1 MMKLSICVPDFYRV
15 KKGQT
20 LTEIAS
26 AFRLPPRVL
35 ARANALSGEV
45 CEGQV
50 LVIPAYAGN
59 LYTVRGGESKS
70 LLCGS
75 KENFE
80 VRNKTKC
87 LYPTQVIFL

>member
-1 MMKLSICVPDFYRV
+1 MKLSICVPDFYRV

-35 ARANALSGEV
+35 AKANALNSEV
-45 CEGQV
+45 REGQV
-50 LVIPAYAGN
+50 LKIPACAGN
-59 LYTVRGGESKS
+59 LYTVRGGESKT

-75 KENFE
+75 KESFE
-80 VRNKTKC
+80 ERNGTKC

>member
-1 MMKLSICVPDFYRV
+1 MKLSICVPDFYRV

-35 ARANALSGEV
+35 AKANALQCDV
-45 CEGQV
+45 REGQV
-50 LVIPAYAGN
+50 LRIPASEGN

-75 KENFE
+75 KQNYEE
-80 VRNKTKC
+80 RNKTKC

>member
-1 MMKLSICVPDFYRV
+1 MKLSFCVPDFYRV

-20 LTEIAS
+20 LRDIAI

-35 ARANALSGEV
+35 AKENALTGEV
-45 CEGQV
+45 HEGQV
-50 LVIPAYAGN
+50 LKIPVCEGN

-80 VRNKTKC
+80 ERNGTKC